1 MNNINPGS
9 LPLVTPV
16 KPEAANSQTVNT
28 GSGEV
33 HQNANR
39 QAASPSPAALVSLD
53 TFITTELN
61 KLGQTLLSRSA
72 IVDKL
77 PPQAKE
83 LVRNILQETQSTQ
96 TVLPQGLAAL
106 LKSPQTAAEKLLLL
120 AAALETEAG
129 FASEPPVKTDINLPG
144 KPQSAVAD
152 PASAWKNF
160 NPETLK
166 AAATLLRESVATP
179 QPGTDAAAAGRQ
191 ELPSTALPTGNTAN
205 PPLPPHSPA
214 AAVPPSANQNPAQL
228 QDLVN
233 LIKAS
238 LAQPELI
245 KNLPP
250 ELRKLLQTMVLQE
263 ETTLPGQL
271 MPQPSPEAP
280 ASLVRQPQ
288 TAPEKL
294 LHLASALEQAAETA
308 TAEPAPAA
316 GQLSAK
322 ANAGVQ
328 PDLAEAARALR
339 GKNPEELKATA
350 GMIREL
356 AETMP
361 RAGGVLAER
370 QDNQRVL
377 SFTTLLYFDD
387 GKTAYPAHIHL
398 FHQQEEDQKHPGQPA
413 AETWLRIC
421 LETENLGT
429 VDTLFRL
436 HDRDTVDIKVQFDD
450 QSAAAAF
457 ATGANE
463 IKDKL
468 RELPLTLGEFLIK

>member
-1 MNNINPGS
+1 
-9 LPLVTPV
+9 
-16 KPEAANSQTVNT
+16 
-28 GSGEV
+28 
-33 HQNANR
+33 
-39 QAASPSPAALVSLD
+39 
-53 TFITTELN
+53 
-61 KLGQTLLSRSA
+61 
-72 IVDKL
+72 
-77 PPQAKE
+77 
-83 LVRNILQETQSTQ
+83 
-96 TVLPQGLAAL
+96 LPQGLSAL
-106 LKSPQTAAEKLLLL
+106 LKSPQAAAEKLLLL

-129 FASEPPVKTDINLPG
+129 LASEQPVKTDTNLTG
-144 KPQSAVAD
+144 KPQ
-152 PASAWKNF
+152 PAANPANAWKIF

-166 AAATLLRESVATP
+166 AAATLLRETVATP
-179 QPGTDAAAAGRQ
+179 QPGTATAAAGHQ

-205 PPLPPHSPA
+205 PPALPPHSPA
-214 AAVPPSANQNPAQL
+214 AAIPSTAGHNPAQP
-228 QDLVN
+228 QDLIN
-233 LIKAS
+233 LIKTV
-238 LAQPELI
+238 LAQPDLM
-245 KNLPP
+245 KSLPP
-250 ELRKLLQTMVLQE
+250 EIRKLLQTIILHE
-263 ETTLPGQL
+263 EPALLGQP
-271 MPQPSPEAP
+271 MPSPEAP
-280 ASLVRQPQ
+280 SSLVRQPQ

-308 TAEPAPAA
+308 TAEPAMAEGPM
-316 GQLSAK
+316 SAK

-328 PDLAEAARALR
+328 PVLAEAARTLR
-339 GKNPEELKATA
+339 EKNPEELKATA

-370 QDNQRVL
+370 QDNQRVF

-398 FHQQEEDQKHPGQPA
+398 FHQQEEDQKHPGQTA

-450 QSAAAAF
+450 QSTAAAF
-457 ATGANE
+457 ATGADE

>member
-1 MNNINPGS
+1 MNHINSGS
-9 LPLVTPV
+9 LPPVTPV

-28 GSGEV
+28 GSGQI

-39 QAASPSPAALVSLD
+39 QTSASSPAALVSLD
-53 TFITTELN
+53 TFITTELD
-61 KLGQTLLSRSA
+61 KLGQTLVSRSA

-77 PPQAKE
+77 PPQMKE
-83 LVRNILQETQSTQ
+83 LVQHILQQTQSTQ
-96 TVLPQGLAAL
+96 TVLPKGLAAL

-120 AAALETEAG
+120 AAALEAEAG
-129 FASEPPVKTDINLPG
+129 FAGDPTVKTDLNLPG
-144 KPQSAVAD
+144 KPQSAVVN

-166 AAATLLRESVATP
+166 AAATLLREAVATP
-179 QPGTDAAAAGRQ
+179 QPGTATAAAGRQ
-191 ELPSTALPTGNTAN
+191 ELPPTALPTGNDAS
-205 PPLPPHSPA
+205 PLSPPHSPA
-214 AAVPPSANQNPAQL
+214 VAVPPSASQQPAQP

-233 LIKAS
+233 LIKTV
-238 LAQPELI
+238 LAQPELM
-245 KNLPP
+245 KSLPP
-250 ELRKLLQTMVLQE
+250 EIRKLLQAMVLYE
-263 ETTLPGQL
+263 EPSLPGQPMSQPL
-271 MPQPSPEAP
+271 PDTPSP
-280 ASLVRQPQ
+280 LVRQPQ

-294 LHLASALEQAAETA
+294 LHLASALEQAAEAA
-308 TAEPAPAA
+308 TAEPAPAE
-316 GQLSAK
+316 GLLSAK

-339 GKNPEELKATA
+339 GKNPEELKTTA

-356 AETMP
+356 ADTMP
-361 RAGGVLAER
+361 RAGSVLAER
-370 QDNQRVL
+370 QDNQRVF
-377 SFTTLLYFDD
+377 SFTTLLYLDD

-398 FHQQEEDQKHPGQPA
+398 FQQKDENQKHPGQAA

-450 QSAAAAF
+450 QSVAAAF
-457 ATGANE
+457 ATDADE

-468 RELPLTLGEFLIK
+468 RAMPITLGEFLIK

>member
-1 MNNINPGS
+1 MNNINSGS
-9 LPLVTPV
+9 LPPVTPV
-16 KPEAANSQTVNT
+16 KSEAANSQTVNT
-28 GSGEV
+28 GSGQI
-33 HQNANR
+33 HQNASR
-39 QAASPSPAALVSLD
+39 QPSASSPAALVSLD
-53 TFITTELN
+53 TFIATELD
-61 KLGQTLLSRSA
+61 KLGQTLVSRSA

-77 PPQAKE
+77 PPQMKE
-83 LVRNILQETQSTQ
+83 LVQRILQQTQSTQ

-120 AAALETEAG
+120 AAALEAEAG
-129 FASEPPVKTDINLPG
+129 LASEQLVKTDANPPG
-144 KPQSAVAD
+144 KPQAAANSAN
-152 PASAWKNF
+152 AWQDF

-166 AAATLLRESVATP
+166 TAATLLRETVAAP
-179 QPGTDAAAAGRQ
+179 QPGTDMAAAGRQ
-191 ELPSTALPTGNTAN
+191 ELPPTALPTGNAAN
-205 PPLPPHSPA
+205 PPALPPHSPA
-214 AAVPPSANQNPAQL
+214 AAMPSTASQNPAQP
-228 QDLVN
+228 QDLIN
-233 LIKAS
+233 LIKTV
-238 LAQPELI
+238 LVQPELI
-245 KNLPP
+245 KSLPP
-250 ELRKLLQTMVLQE
+250 EMRKLLQSMILQE
-263 ETTLPGQL
+263 EPALPGQP
-271 MPQPSPEAP
+271 MPQPSPETP
-280 ASLVRQPQ
+280 SSLVRQPT
-288 TAPEKL
+288 TAPDKL

-328 PDLAEAARALR
+328 PDLAEAARTLP
-339 GKNPEELKATA
+339 GKKPEELKTTA

-370 QDNQRVL
+370 QENQRVL
-377 SFTTLLYFDD
+377 SFTTLLYLDD

-398 FHQQEEDQKHPGQPA
+398 FQQKEEIQKHPGQTT
-413 AETWLRIC
+413 AETWLRIY

-436 HDRDTVDIKVQFDD
+436 HNRDTVDIKVQFDD
-450 QSAAAAF
+450 QSSAAAS
-457 ATGANE
+457 ATGADE